1 MFKHFYGLSFNPFDK
16 SISEKDCFI
25 SDDHKQM
32 ISRLNPCWSCNK
44 NWLRRMPGQI
54 SYIQKEERGLSH
66 EKTSRY
72 PASDIMQRPYRRTQ
86 AAEQLRR
93 KKN

>member
-1 MFKHFYGLSFNPFDK
+1 
-16 SISEKDCFI
+16 
-25 SDDHKQM
+25 
-32 ISRLNPCWSCNK
+32 
-44 NWLRRMPGQI
+44 MPGQI

>member
-1 MFKHFYGLSFNPFDK
+1 
-16 SISEKDCFI
+16 
-25 SDDHKQM
+25 
-32 ISRLNPCWSCNK
+32 
-44 NWLRRMPGQI
+44 MPGQI

-86 AAEQLRR
+86 AAETTKKKELRN
-93 KKN
+93 KEK